1 MSTPE
6 KNTEK
11 NTEQTA
17 PEYGRAWFTALNS
30 GDTPTSGSLLTGQT
44 TLADGTVA
52 PWPPWSPTLT
62 ADSPGPETASP
73 DSGSPWNSRLG
84 SWPRQ

>member
-52 PWPPWSPTLT
+52 PLAAVVPD
-62 ADSPGPETASP
+62 ADS
-73 DSGSPWNSRLG
+73 RF
-84 SWPRQ
+84 PRA